1 MQVCRA
7 RNVRIRDAVRQH
19 GGCGCG
25 RLLRVASD
33 EDRQAAALWRS
44 GRMNGCAYATMLP
57 SFGGAFVA
65 DVIESR
71 APFHRRHAT

>member
-7 RNVRIRDAVRQH
+7 RNVRIRDAARRFD
-19 GGCGCG
+19 CGCG

-33 EDRQAAALWRS
+33 EDRQAALWRS